1 MLAKQNFQID
11 MPVFKTVEKHFPVQ
25 FTQIRPVV
33 SFQNSHLYVF
43 LLSITSSMFSCEL
56 KQVPCVQDCTSLAP
70 APAMKCPLT
79 FAQAEESQTLLAK
92 LYQALQFIDLGVGI
106 AEPLRSL
113 TVKAVFR

>member
-1 MLAKQNFQID
+1 M
-11 MPVFKTVEKHFPVQ
+11 
-25 FTQIRPVV
+25 
-33 SFQNSHLYVF
+33 
-43 LLSITSSMFSCEL
+43 
-56 KQVPCVQDCTSLAP
+56 QDCDSFARVS
-70 APAMKCPLT
+70 AMTRPLT